1 MLKIKNICRDLRP
14 NGSCVLRGILAG
26 FFCAFKQVFL
36 SLKCNPGN
44 AVFFR
49 MGPFQSDLGQ
59 ISRAEFEMMPN
70 RDLIFALIVPRVFD
84 SMKIN
89 SLFLVKQGFILL
101 VFDASLPIGY
111 NLAGL

>member
-14 NGSCVLRGILAG
+14 NGSCVLRGNYR

-70 RDLIFALIVPRVFD
+70 RDLIFALIVPCVFD
-84 SMKIN
+84 SLKIN
-89 SLFLVKQGFILL
+89 SLFRVKHGFILL
-101 VFDASLPIGY
+101 VFEASLPIGY